1 MTKHPSIKKRRKQAR
16 EDIIED
22 ILDIARDMMKR
33 DGVGALSFNGIA
45 RELGIKPPSLYT
57 YFDSK
62 NAIYDALFKRGFIMF
77 REEIK
82 LNEGKTFEQRLAS
95 VFRLYITFAYE
106 NPDLFQIMFQRPI
119 PDFVPSEESMA
130 VSSKSL
136 ADAQNEIR
144 DLFRVEGI
152 HPAIPAEQA
161 LDLII
166 AMMHG
171 LASLQMANHPDLP
184 VGEGRFGKV
193 IDHAAEIFLKAW
205 KVEK

>member
-1 MTKHPSIKKRRKQAR
+1 MANHPSIKKRRKQAR

-33 DGVGALSFNGIA
+33 DGVGALSFNAIA

-62 NAIYDALFKRGFIMF
+62 NAIYDALFKRGFLIF
-77 REEIK
+77 RDEIK
-82 LNEGKTFEQRLAS
+82 LHEGKTFEQRLAS
-95 VFRLYITFAYE
+95 VFRLYMTFAYD

-119 PDFVPSEESMA
+119 PDFIPSSESMA
-130 VSSKSL
+130 ISSQSL

-144 DLFRVEGI
+144 DLFEVEEI
-152 HPAIPAEQA
+152 DPAIPAEQA
-161 LDLII
+161 LDLMI

-171 LASLQMANHPDLP
+171 LASLQLANHPDLS
-184 VGEGRFGKV
+184 VGEGRFGQV
-193 IDHAAEIFLKAW
+193 IDQAAEIFLKAW
-205 KVEK
+205 KVDQ